1 MFEYIIQNNQMRIL
15 KLFFSFMLL
24 LSLNAI
30 KAQETKYNPKEYSN
44 QPMWIEMM
52 DDSSVNYYEA
62 LKAYEQYWQNR
73 IRPQEEEDAINE
85 HGSRKAER
93 EREKFEKKLA
103 KMTPAERTVFDR
115 MKYEC
120 KRFDNWKR
128 EVKKF
133 VQEDGHILSYDQ
145 KLEIWNRQQV
155 EMKKLNKSD
164 K

>member
-15 KLFFSFMLL
+15 KLFFCFMLL

>member
-1 MFEYIIQNNQMRIL
+1 MRIL
-15 KLFFSFMLL
+15 KLFFCFMLL

-62 LKAYEQYWQNR
+62 LKAYEQYWQNL

>member
-15 KLFFSFMLL
+15 KLFFCFMLL

-30 KAQETKYNPKEYSN
+30 RAQETKYNPKEYSN

-62 LKAYEQYWQNR
+62 LKAYEQYWQIR

>member
-1 MFEYIIQNNQMRIL
+1 
-15 KLFFSFMLL
+15 
-24 LSLNAI
+24 
-30 KAQETKYNPKEYSN
+30 
-44 QPMWIEMM
+44 MWIEMM

>member
-1 MFEYIIQNNQMRIL
+1 MFEYLIQNNQMCIQKLLICFLFIL
-15 KLFFSFMLL
+15 C
-24 LSLNAI
+24 LNAV
-30 KAQETKYNPKEYSN
+30 KAQDTKYNPKEYSTK
-44 QPMWIEMM
+44 PMWIEMM
-52 DDSSVNYYEA
+52 DDSSANYYEA

-73 IRPQEEEDAINE
+73 LRPQEEEDAINE
-85 HGSRKAER
+85 HGSRKEER

-103 KMTPAERTVFDR
+103 KMTPAERTEFDR

-128 EVKKF
+128 EVKQY

-145 KLEIWNRQQV
+145 KLEIWNRQQE
-155 EMKKLNKSD
+155 EMKKLNKTD